1 MSPTRS
7 MIASIDRPITA
18 AASDGRT
25 VTGLALPYGV
35 PGHSSRG
42 RVIVDRGAVAL
53 AADLKRIKLYRDHSD
68 ASGTPVGYC
77 TSAEDTAEGIVMS
90 FKIGATPDGDA
101 ALADVAEG
109 IRDALSVEIMG
120 AELGAGNRLKAGTIT
135 AVALVAVPAFEDARV
150 HGFTASLN
158 TDPADDE
165 APSTGGDDRAAGGS
179 ENVGIGGTE
188 NTTPEPPEPVAPAA
202 DAGAVD
208 NDRDNDATTTP
219 EEDEDMT
226 NETKS
231 KAPEAPEPVAP
242 AAPAAAP
249 VGLTAARTRTPEIS
263 FSSVVDALLGA
274 REGAPRNELMTAA
287 LADITRSA
295 HPAVASSAWL
305 GELWGG
311 IAYQR
316 EIVPTMTPK
325 RLTSM
330 RGTGWRW
337 VTKPTVDDYA
347 GDKAEIP
354 TNTPVTEAVTLT
366 PRRLAGGHDIDRA
379 YFDFN
384 DREFLA
390 SYFGAMTESYAIV
403 SDERA
408 AEFLALEAAKNLGP
422 AQSDLLRAAAKAR
435 QIIKGARAG
444 EATSFL
450 VNPEDMFALMD
461 LTALDNPAYLELLG
475 VDPSKFITSDAVTA
489 GSVIAYAKPAV
500 EFHELGSAPIRVE
513 AEHIANGGRDAAVF
527 GYYVPFISNPAGIV
541 EVPFGEVAP

>member
-1 MSPTRS
+1 MSHTQS
-7 MIASIDRPITA
+7 MTASIDRPITA

-77 TSAEDTAEGIVMS
+77 TAAEDTAEGIVMS

-120 AELGAGNRLKAGTIT
+120 AELGPGNRLKAGTIT
-135 AVALVAVPAFEDARV
+135 AVALVAVPAFDDARV

-158 TDPADDE
+158 TDPADGQ
-165 APSTGGDDRAAGGS
+165 A
-179 ENVGIGGTE
+179 
-188 NTTPEPPEPVAPAA
+188 PEPVAPVA

-208 NDRDNDATTTP
+208 NDRDNDANTTP

-231 KAPEAPEPVAP
+231 PAPEPVATVPAPATPAAP

-249 VGLTAARTRTPEIS
+249 VGLTAARTRTPEIT
-263 FSSVVDALLGA
+263 FASVVDALLGA
-274 REGAPRNELMTAA
+274 REGAPRNDLMTAA

-295 HPAVASSAWL
+295 HPGVASSAWL
-305 GELWGG
+305 GELWSG
-311 IAYQR
+311 IAYKR
-316 EIVPTMTPK
+316 EIVPTMTAK

-366 PRRLAGGHDIDRA
+366 PKRLAGGHDIDRA

-408 AEFLALEAAKNLGP
+408 AEFLALEAAKNIGP

-435 QIIKGARAG
+435 QLIKGARAG

-475 VDPSKFITSDAVTA
+475 VDPAKFITSEAVTA

-527 GYYVPFISNPAGIV
+527 GYYAPFVANPAGIV
-541 EVPFGEVAP
+541 EVPFGEVSP

>member
-1 MSPTRS
+1 MSPTQS
-7 MIASIDRPITA
+7 MTTSIDRPITA

-77 TSAEDTAEGIVMS
+77 TAAEDTAEGIVMS

-120 AELGAGNRLKAGTIT
+120 AELGPGNRLKAGTIT

-165 APSTGGDDRAAGGS
+165 AP
-179 ENVGIGGTE
+179 
-188 NTTPEPPEPVAPAA
+188 EPVAPVA

-208 NDRDNDATTTP
+208 NDRDNDATTTTP

-231 KAPEAPEPVAP
+231 QAPEPVATAP
-242 AAPAAAP
+242 IPAAAP
-249 VGLTAARTRTPEIS
+249 VGLTAARTRTPEIT
-263 FSSVVDALLGA
+263 FASVVDALLGA

-287 LADITRSA
+287 LDDITRSA
-295 HPAVASSAWL
+295 HPGVASSAWL

-311 IAYQR
+311 IAYKR

-337 VTKPTVDDYA
+337 VTKPTVDDYD

-366 PRRLAGGHDIDRA
+366 PLRLAGGHDIDRA

-408 AEFLALEAAKNLGP
+408 AEFLVTEAGNNVGD

-435 QIIKGARAG
+435 QLIKGARAG

-475 VDPSKFITSDAVTA
+475 VDPAKFITSDAVPA

-513 AEHIANGGRDAAVF
+513 AEHIALGGRDAAVF
-527 GYYVPFISNPAGIV
+527 GYYVPFVANPAGIV
-541 EVPFGEVAP
+541 EVPFGAIDEGD